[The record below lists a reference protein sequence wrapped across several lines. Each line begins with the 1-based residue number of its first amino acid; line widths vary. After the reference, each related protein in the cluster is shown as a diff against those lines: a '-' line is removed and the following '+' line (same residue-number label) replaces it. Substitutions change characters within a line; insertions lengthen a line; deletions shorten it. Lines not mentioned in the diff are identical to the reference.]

1 MTDHRTIADSKR
13 AFHKAF
19 PYVIPSLYR
28 RTADELLVELHLLSH
43 QQHFRSDALFA
54 VGLRQVFTAFTKGY
68 KPETHLD
75 ELYAALCTSNG
86 FDPQALKTLAEG
98 STSAVSGH
106 SIDEVREWLS
116 NRGDGAPEPL
126 ATGIASVG
134 GESFHYSRLM
144 AVGLLSLLSAAQG
157 GEPSDPDQ
165 LKTLAHQIGEQ
176 LGLSKPRLD
185 KDLSLYSTNLEKMA
199 QAVELIEE
207 TLAAE
212 RRKRERQLAES
223 QSTESQSTESTTVDA
238 HSESSE
244 PSASDATTS

>member
-1 MTDHRTIADSKR
+1 
-13 AFHKAF
+13 
-19 PYVIPSLYR
+19 
-28 RTADELLVELHLLSH
+28 
-43 QQHFRSDALFA
+43 
-54 VGLRQVFTAFTKGY
+54 
-68 KPETHLD
+68 
-75 ELYAALCTSNG
+75 
-86 FDPQALKTLAEG
+86 
-98 STSAVSGH
+98 
-106 SIDEVREWLS
+106 
-116 NRGDGAPEPL
+116 
-126 ATGIASVG
+126 
-134 GESFHYSRLM
+134 M

-223 QSTESQSTESTTVDA
+223 QSTESQSTESTTIDA

>member
-1 MTDHRTIADSKR
+1 MTDHQTIADSKR

-43 QQHFRSDALFA
+43 QQHFKSDALFA

-68 KPETHLD
+68 KPEAHLE
-75 ELYAALCTSNG
+75 ELYSALCTSNG
-86 FDPQALKTLAEG
+86 FDPLVLKQLAEG

-116 NRGDGAPEPL
+116 NRGSGAPEPL
-126 ATGIASVG
+126 ASGLASVG

-157 GEPSDPDQ
+157 GEPSDPEH
-165 LKTLAHQIGEQ
+165 LKNLAHQIGEH

-185 KDLSLYSTNLEKMA
+185 KDLGLYKSNLEKMA

-212 RRKRERQLAES
+212 RRKRDRK
-223 QSTESQSTESTTVDA
+223 QSGAQSEASEVAGSDEAPSDVSTN
-238 HSESSE
+238 
-244 PSASDATTS
+244 